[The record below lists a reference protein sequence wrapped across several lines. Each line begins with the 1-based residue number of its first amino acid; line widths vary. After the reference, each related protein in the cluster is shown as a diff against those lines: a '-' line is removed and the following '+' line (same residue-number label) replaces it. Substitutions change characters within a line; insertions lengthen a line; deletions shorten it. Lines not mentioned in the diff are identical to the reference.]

1 MAQSPP
7 KGSASSRPP
16 PAPSVDGGRL
26 ITAGAAG
33 VSVLML
39 SVTAVVLWP
48 RTYGAEATLVLDES
62 AQVENPIAFAGRIE
76 AALLEREVLA
86 SAAMDLP
93 PELRSP
99 DPIGRLRAGIR
110 VQSRGARGYGVEFR
124 GSDPQSVQRIANR
137 LADRAVALVP
147 KLATSPDDAA
157 PMIELSAKTRAVT
170 EFLSAHPE
178 AMTEQAGDKSGRPPS
193 DDGALELLRT
203 EKRQLEQRLATGATD
218 NPYAE
223 ASDDAAQLMRRLVEL
238 KTTIQRREAALKQPK
253 PATPAPA
260 AAELTAQWRTL
271 LAQLAEAQAK
281 ANSPTKK
288 PLVSARVTTRASLP
302 KAPLTPNRLVLSIV
316 AVLLSLAAAMVAFVL
331 PRKGVPQ
338 RQPRHS
344 PASAKR
350 RSEPPVAGGS
360 EPPKAPSDAP
370 PAPGT
375 AIVRSE
381 PPLQRSDPPAA
392 GRPASEPPGP
402 IGPMRP
408 VVVSSVSGAKPEVHV
423 EAKPRRR
430 TSPGGLE
437 APSDEQASALAA
449 NVAGS
454 AQGAA
459 STRHSPPAAPLFGSR
474 PPPGA
479 GSYSVS
485 SSHPPPSQGVG
496 AASRT
501 TVERLSPLQSQRPP
515 SQGGAPQPAVHQS
528 SPPVATV
535 PPAAP
540 PRIMSRPP
548 ALDPEAERWAA
559 RFETPPPPP
568 PEEPVAEE
576 AAPKRGAA
584 GRWKTQVMGSMVPLE
599 VQAAREERR
608 PLSEPPATAY
618 DAQVVPVQQAPTP
631 AASTLVHHDVAPG
644 WRPNADP
651 NHPHIVALRDS
662 ILKQGLSRH
671 LRVVV
676 TNAPGAAGKAQVA
689 GGLALSLAQA
699 GARVLLVE
707 ADFDDPQ
714 VHQAMAVS
722 APSGA
727 GFSQQII
734 ARRHDRQARP
744 WVVVRCSSTLQIL
757 AEGRMRTPGL
767 LASDEFERAIRE
779 LGEQHHVLVMH
790 APSLDRPTDLQVID
804 ALAQA
809 AVLLTVKEA
818 PTIQFGN
825 NPLRVL
831 L

>member
-1 MAQSPP
+1 
-7 KGSASSRPP
+7 
-16 PAPSVDGGRL
+16 VDGGRL
-26 ITAGAAG
+26 IAAGAAG
-33 VSVLML
+33 VSVLLL

-62 AQVENPIAFAGRIE
+62 AHIENPIALAARIE
-76 AALLEREVLA
+76 AALLEREVL
-86 SAAMDLP
+86 SGAAMDLP

-110 VQSRGARGYGVEFR
+110 VQSRGALGYGVEFR

-137 LADRAVALVP
+137 LADRAVTLIP

-157 PMIELSAKTRAVT
+157 PMIELSNKTRAVT

-178 AMTEQAGDKSGRPPS
+178 VTTEQDSESGRPRG

-203 EKRQLEQRLATGATD
+203 EKRQLERRLATGASD

-223 ASDDAAQLMRRLVEL
+223 ASDDPAQLMRRLVEL
-238 KTTIQRREAALKQPK
+238 KSTIQRREAALRQPK
-253 PATPAPA
+253 AATPAPA
-260 AAELTAQWRTL
+260 SAELTAQWRTL

-288 PLVSARVTTRASLP
+288 PLVSARVTSRASLP
-302 KAPLTPNRLVLSIV
+302 TSPLTPNRLVLSIV

-331 PRKGVPQ
+331 PRKVAAQ
-338 RQPRHS
+338 RQPRHL

-350 RSEPPVAGGS
+350 SEPPAADAKRSEPPAADAKRS
-360 EPPKAPSDAP
+360 EPPQAPSDAP

-375 AIVRSE
+375 AILRSE
-381 PPLQRSDPPAA
+381 PPRERSAPP
-392 GRPASEPPGP
+392 GPGPSGSEPPGP

-408 VVVSSVSGAKPEVHV
+408 VVVSSVSPAKPEVHV

-430 TSPGGLE
+430 TSPGGLV
-437 APSDEQASALAA
+437 APSDEQVAA
-449 NVAGS
+449 VVGPAQAAGP
-454 AQGAA
+454 
-459 STRHSPPAAPLFGSR
+459 RHAPPAAPLFGSR

-496 AASRT
+496 AAART

-515 SQGGAPQPAVHQS
+515 GQGTPAGS
-528 SPPVATV
+528 SV
-535 PPAAP
+535 PPAATP
-540 PRIMSRPP
+540 QIMSRPP

-559 RFETPPPPP
+559 RFETLPPPP
-568 PEEPVAEE
+568 PEPSAAQE
-576 AAPKRGAA
+576 AAPKRGGA

-608 PLSEPPATAY
+608 PLSEPPATVHNAH
-618 DAQVVPVQQAPTP
+618 VVPVQQAPTP
-631 AASTLVHHDVAPG
+631 AASTRVHHDVASS

-651 NHPHIVALRDS
+651 SHPHVVALRDS
-662 ILKQGLSRH
+662 ILKQGLARH
-671 LRVVV
+671 LRVAV
-676 TNAPGAAGKAQVA
+676 TNAHGAVGKAQLA
-689 GGLALSLAQA
+689 GALSLSLAQA

-714 VHQAMAVS
+714 VHQAMALS
-722 APSGA
+722 PPSGA
-727 GFSQQII
+727 GFSQQIV

-744 WVVVRCSSTLQIL
+744 WVVVRCSPTLQVL
-757 AEGRMRTPGL
+757 AEGRMRSPGL
-767 LASDEFERAIRE
+767 LGSGEFERAISE
-779 LGEQHHVLVMH
+779 LVEQHDVLVMH
-790 APSLDRPTDLQVID
+790 APSLDKPTDLRIID

-809 AVLLTVKEA
+809 AVLLTAKDA
-818 PTIQFGN
+818 PTIEFGN
-825 NPLRVL
+825 NPLRAWL
-831 L
+831 